1 MSFAPPPSLNETPPP
16 PPPPP
21 VEVPNDP
28 TGEDAYARR
37 MRLSQLASQL
47 DRPPSPV
54 QQPFEPPPPPPPSS
68 ERAQAPPP
76 RPTQPSA
83 PTQTPASTISRAPV
97 RYNLPTAPSELPKS
111 EAELETALQNEEDDG
126 PAPEPEADAPRSLRP
141 GQKGFAERLMSKY
154 GWTKGSGL
162 GASGSGIVN
171 PLRAQVVKQ
180 KKPDAEG
187 GGFVGPGGMGKIIGG
202 KKKSGDDGTEEGK
215 FGAMSEVIVLRGMID
230 GMDLD
235 AELEGTGGSGG
246 LMQEIGEECSE
257 KVGPV
262 ALCSTSLKI
271 ARSADAILQYGRVER
286 VFIDRATPVAP
297 PVFVKFTSQL
307 SALRVGSLLRRRDP
321 VVLTCSA
328 GRQCPGGEDLQ
339 WECHHRKILRHR
351 EI

>member
-1 MSFAPPPSLNETPPP
+1 
-16 PPPPP
+16 
-21 VEVPNDP
+21 
-28 TGEDAYARR
+28 
-37 MRLSQLASQL
+37 
-47 DRPPSPV
+47 
-54 QQPFEPPPPPPPSS
+54 
-68 ERAQAPPP
+68 
-76 RPTQPSA
+76 
-83 PTQTPASTISRAPV
+83 
-97 RYNLPTAPSELPKS
+97 
-111 EAELETALQNEEDDG
+111 
-126 PAPEPEADAPRSLRP
+126 
-141 GQKGFAERLMSKY
+141 MSKY

-180 KKPDAEG
+180 KKKPDAEG

-257 KVGPV
+257 KVRPV
-262 ALCSTSLKI
+262 ALCSSLKI
-271 ARSADAILQYGRVER
+271 TRPADAILQYGRVER

-307 SALRVGSLLRRRDP
+307 SALRVGSLLSSPRLSRANLICRP
-321 VVLTCSA
+321 SMPW
-328 GRQCPGGEDLQ
+328 RGGSSMGIPSPHDSTTPRSLRTEFTREVSYRTYRKQ
-339 WECHHRKILRHR
+339 VGIISECLFRFHGISLH
-351 EI
+351 